1 VKARDTSTAQR
12 SPTHSDQRA
21 SKRPSILE
29 TWQDLVSPDEIIEA
43 GRRLGVIKRQRKVDL
58 PALVEATIA
67 AMTAVPGA
75 ETTALSYYLGLVSHT
90 MAPSSFY
97 DRFTEEFAE
106 LMGELAHRA
115 IARVRAYTDDER
127 TRDLGVLCER
137 FADIRVVDST
147 CHLLNR
153 LAQGWAP
160 STSKKRP
167 AGIKLHTVIALRDN
181 LPVGEIRTTPQ
192 RRHDNAAMPAQAI
205 APGVLTLFDLGYIDV
220 KRFIDMTESGAF
232 FVTRLKE
239 SHNPEIVR
247 MHIGL
252 GSRREARG
260 MRLDDALGYVVFHDR
275 GVIDLD
281 VRITHGKRTAVVRAV
296 ATVDEEGT
304 HCWYLTNVAREVLS
318 VPDVAATYRLRWDIE
333 LFFKHLKS
341 GAGWTAVLAWR
352 PSAIQ
357 AFLFAKVIALC
368 LARLLEIAV
377 ADQMHGEST
386 GQLALLLVL
395 VRSVGFFFG
404 LRLRQQGLTVEEM
417 EQRILNIASIVAKQ
431 RNRRRARAR
440 RQREAGI
447 GASG

>member
-1 VKARDTSTAQR
+1 MKR
-12 SPTHSDQRA
+12 PRA
-21 SKRPSILE
+21 STTRQSSASPNGRQAERPSILE
-29 TWQDLVSPDEIIEA
+29 TWQDLVAPDEIIEA

-67 AMTAVPGA
+67 AMAAVPGA
-75 ETTALSYYLGLVSHT
+75 ETTALSHYLGLVGHT
-90 MAPSSFY
+90 VAPSSFY
-97 DRFTEEFAE
+97 DRFTEEFAA
-106 LMGELAHRA
+106 LMGEVAQRALAK
-115 IARVRAYTDDER
+115 VRACADDER
-127 TRDLGVLCER
+127 TRDLGVLYER
-137 FADIRVVDST
+137 FEDVRAVDST

-153 LAQGWAP
+153 LAQVWAP
-160 STSKKRP
+160 STSTKRP
-167 AGIKLHTVIALRDN
+167 AGIKLHTVIALRDS
-181 LPVGEIRTTPQ
+181 LPVGDIQTTPQ
-192 RRHDNAAMPAQAI
+192 RRHDNAAMPACAI
-205 APGVLTLFDLGYIDV
+205 GPGVLTLFDLGYIDV
-220 KRFIDMTESGAF
+220 RRFIDMTESGAF

-247 MHIGL
+247 MHVGL

-275 GVIDLD
+275 GHIDLD
-281 VRITHGKRTAVVRAV
+281 VRITDGKRSAVVRAV

-304 HCWYLTNVAREVLS
+304 HSWYLTNVAREVLS

-341 GAGWTAVLAWR
+341 GAGWSAVLAWR

-368 LARLLEIAV
+368 LARLLELAV
-377 ADQMHGEST
+377 ADEMHGQSV

-404 LRLRQQGLTVEEM
+404 LRLRQQGLTVEDM
-417 EQRILNIASIVAKQ
+417 ERRLLNIAMVVAKQ
-431 RNRRRARAR
+431 RNQRRARAR

-447 GASG
+447 GAPG